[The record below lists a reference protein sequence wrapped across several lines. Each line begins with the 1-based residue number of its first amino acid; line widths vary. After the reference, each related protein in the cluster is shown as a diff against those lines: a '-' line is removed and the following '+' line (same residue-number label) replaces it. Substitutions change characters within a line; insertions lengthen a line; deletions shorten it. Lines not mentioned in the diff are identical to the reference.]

1 MNNQK
6 YEYSYLPDFLPEKVF
21 RCPCLL
27 YVVNKLLVAGI
38 KGYRSICGE
47 LRTNMVEMEQ
57 FFVLAP
63 MIKKVVFYYVII
75 ISIS

>member
-6 YEYSYLPDFLPEKVF
+6 HEYSYLPDFLPEKVF

-38 KGYRSICGE
+38 KGYRSICRE
-47 LRTNMVEMEQ
+47 FEQ
-57 FFVLAP
+57 IWWKWNSFL
-63 MIKKVVFYYVII
+63 Y
-75 ISIS
+75 SRQ